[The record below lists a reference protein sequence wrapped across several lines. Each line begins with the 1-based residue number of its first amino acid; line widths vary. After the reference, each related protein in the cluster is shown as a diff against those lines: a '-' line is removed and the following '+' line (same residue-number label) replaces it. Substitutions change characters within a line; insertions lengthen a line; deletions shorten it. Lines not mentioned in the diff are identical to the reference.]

1 MLPACT
7 SSGVAMLA
15 ASAQGRAQVSDSPA
29 KLIRQLKSGVSGLDE
44 VLGGGIPEYS
54 FNLIAGA
61 PGTGKT
67 TLAQQLL
74 FSCSSSERPGIFFTV
89 LGEPMVKML
98 RYQQQF
104 RFFDPSRIGRDIHFL
119 NLGEDV
125 LRGGLNGVLDRIKVE
140 VERYNP
146 SIVAVDSFRTVV
158 TALDSRADE
167 LELQYFVQKLA
178 LRLTSWEVTSFLI
191 GEFGDG
197 EARDPVF
204 TIADG
209 VIWMLNEIERNST
222 MRKMRITKVRGQ
234 PTLPG
239 LHSLRISDKGI
250 EVFPRLPKP
259 LSSGRSA
266 QSTRCS
272 IGVLSVDKL
281 MDGGIPTGDSL
292 LVTGPTGT
300 GKTILATHF
309 VAEGGKSGEST
320 VIAVFEEHPER
331 YIARAGELGIDL
343 KSMLDSGLLHVIY
356 LRPLDLSVDE
366 ALQEIRD
373 RVSATGARR
382 VVIDSLSGF
391 EAALAPTFR
400 QDFRESFYRLLVSL
414 TSLGVTVL
422 STVEIAEA
430 TDYLRFSPY
439 NISFLTDDILA
450 LRYVELDGELT
461 KVLSIIKM
469 RGSNHSRELRSYRI
483 SSSGFQVGEVLRGYR
498 GIITGVPE
506 ARQFEDKQ
514 GRLDLNE
521 LRVLEALFLV
531 GEATA
536 DSLARETGLSS
547 EEVGSALEQLAEVR
561 YMRIRQSDGKVFYRA
576 TSKSLT

>member
-1 MLPACT
+1 MN
-7 SSGVAMLA
+7 
-15 ASAQGRAQVSDSPA
+15 DSRSP
-29 KLIRQLKSGVSGLDE
+29 LIRTLKSGVPGLDD

-54 FNLIAGA
+54 FNLIAGS

-67 TLAQQLL
+67 TLAQQIL
-74 FSCSSSERPGIFFTV
+74 FSGSTEERPGLFFTV

-104 RFFDPSRIGRDIHFL
+104 EFFDINRIGRDVHFL
-119 NLGEDV
+119 NLSEDV
-125 LRGGLNGVLDRIKVE
+125 LNGGLSGVLERIKAE
-140 VERYNP
+140 IERFNP
-146 SIVAVDSFRTVV
+146 GIVVVDSFRTVV
-158 TALDSRADE
+158 RALDSRADE
-167 LELQYFVQKLA
+167 LELQFFVQKLA
-178 LRLTSWEVTSFLI
+178 LRLTGWEVTSFLI

-209 VIWMLNEIERNST
+209 IIWLLNEIERNST
-222 MRKMRITKVRGQ
+222 LRKMRITKVRGQ

-239 LHSLRISDKGI
+239 LHTLRISDAGL

-259 LSSGRSA
+259 ARSGRPT
-266 QSTRCS
+266 QTTRCS
-272 IGVLSVDKL
+272 TGVPSLDS
-281 MDGGIPTGDSL
+281 MMNGGIPTGDSI

-309 VAEGGKSGEST
+309 VAEGGKNGEST
-320 VIAVFEEHPER
+320 VIAVFEEHPES
-331 YIARAGELGIDL
+331 YIARAGSLGIDL
-343 KSMLDSGLLHVIY
+343 QGMLDKGMVDIIY

-366 ALQEIRD
+366 ALQDIRD
-373 RVSATGARR
+373 RVNATGARR

-391 EAALAPTFR
+391 EAALAPSFR

-430 TDYLRFSPY
+430 SDYLRFSPY
-439 NISFLTDDILA
+439 NISFLTDDIVA
-450 LRYVELDGELT
+450 LRYVELDGKLQ

-469 RGSNHSRELRSYRI
+469 RGSDHSRELREYTIGSN
-483 SSSGFQVGEVLRGYR
+483 GLEVGEALSGYR
-498 GIITGVPE
+498 GIITGVPQALDPDE
-506 ARQFEDKQ
+506 QLAR
-514 GRLDLNE
+514 LNTVERKVLNAILE
-521 LRVLEALFLV
+521 L

-536 DSLARETGLSS
+536 ETIASNANLSA
-547 EEVGSALEQLAEVR
+547 EQVQIALDKLVEVR
-561 YMRIRQSDGKVFYRA
+561 YMRIAEVGGQVLYRA
-576 TSKSLT
+576 TPRSLS